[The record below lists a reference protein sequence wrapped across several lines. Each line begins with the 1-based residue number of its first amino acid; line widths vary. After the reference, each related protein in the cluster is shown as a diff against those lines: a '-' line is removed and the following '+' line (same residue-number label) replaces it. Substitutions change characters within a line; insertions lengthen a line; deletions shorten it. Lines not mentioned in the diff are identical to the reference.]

1 MPSIRVPS
9 ALRSFTGGNSD
20 VEVAASTVREALA
33 ELEHRYPGIGAKLLD
48 HGAVKPF
55 IRIFVGPDDIGG
67 LSGLDTQLAERDEVA
82 IVPAIAGGR
91 DIPPV
96 DRDA

>member
-9 ALRSFTGGNSD
+9 ALRSFTGGASD
-20 VEVAASTVREALA
+20 VDVAATTVRDALA
-33 ELEHRYPGIGAKLLD
+33 ELDRRHPGFAAKVLAD
-48 HGAVKPF
+48 GSVKPF

-67 LSGLDTQLAERDEVA
+67 LSGLDTELSARDEVS

-91 DIPPV
+91 D
-96 DRDA
+96 A

>member
-9 ALRSFTGGNSD
+9 ALRSFTGGASD
-20 VEVAASTVREALA
+20 IDVAASTVGDALA
-33 ELEHRYPGIGAKLLD
+33 ELDRRHPGFAAKVLVN
-48 HGAVKPF
+48 GAVKPF

-67 LSGLDTQLAERDEVA
+67 LSGLETRIGERDEVS

-91 DIPPV
+91 EAPEADH
-96 DRDA
+96 A